1 MQVLGQIGGAAYCI
15 VALVIGV
22 RLIGLSIRTRELP
35 ELLIGIAVLLLAGVG
50 YPLSAAARQAPGLA
64 EATRT
69 ALGATA
75 GILAAVGLVA
85 NTAFTWTL
93 FRRGVGW
100 ANALLA
106 GISGGILALLLAQSV
121 GGGWAQGERF
131 WNSLPILIAISYGW
145 AFVECGRYSLLL
157 RRRLRLGIA
166 EPVVANRFALYAAA
180 TGLAL
185 VTNLVGYVFWMT
197 HVEMIT
203 NPLGGALLF
212 VLGTGSSTLMMLA
225 FLPPRAYLAWVRA
238 RAPEVA

>member
-1 MQVLGQIGGAAYCI
+1 MEVLGQIGGGAYCV
-15 VALVIGV
+15 VAFVIGL
-22 RLIGLSIRTRELP
+22 RLIGLSARTRQLP
-35 ELLIGIAVLLLAGVG
+35 ELLIGTSVLFLAGVG
-50 YPLSAAARQAPGLA
+50 YPLSAVARQVPHLA
-64 EATRT
+64 ESSRV

-75 GILAAVGLVA
+75 GLLAAVGLVA

-93 FRRGVGW
+93 FRRGAGW

-106 GISGGILALLLAQSV
+106 GVAGATLGLLLAQSV

-131 WNSLPILIAISYGW
+131 WNSLPILIALSYGW
-145 AFVECGRYSLLL
+145 AFVECGRYHLLL

-185 VTNLVGYVFWMT
+185 VTNLVGYVFWML

-203 NPLGGALLF
+203 SPLGGPLLF
-212 VLGTGSSTLMMLA
+212 VLGTGSSALMMLA

-238 RAPEVA
+238 HAPEAA